1 MAIASRI
8 ARIALFALTLL
19 LVLSLVAFLM
29 LRASLPRLDGELSL
43 AGLTQAVSV
52 HRDELGVVTLSGG
65 TRIDLAQA
73 TGFIHA
79 QDRFFQMDLARR
91 QAAGELSVLF
101 GQVAVKTD
109 RRNRLHRFRSRAEQV
124 LASGSNADRELLIAY
139 ARGVNQGIGVLD
151 ARPFEYFVL
160 NARPEPWRPED
171 SLLVAYSMFLTLND
185 ARGERDAALGLMH
198 EVLPAGLVDFIVPS
212 GTPWD
217 APVQGEPHSAPAVP
231 GPDVIDL
238 RDRLPAATAAM
249 LARPTVITPM
259 AGSNNWAVAG
269 SRSASG
275 AAIVA
280 NDMHLPLRV
289 PNTFYRLRLETG
301 DAGTG
306 VAVTGVTIPGIP
318 VFIAGSNGQVA
329 WGFTNSYGD
338 WTDIVWVEPDAAD
351 PDRYLVAGGSE
362 PLRCVDEEILVKGAD
377 PAVET
382 VCETRWG
389 PLLGPDQQGR
399 QQALKWL
406 AHEAEAMNMGM
417 LGMEQ
422 AGTVAEAMEV
432 ANRAGNPPQNIVVAD
447 HHGSIGWTIMGRI
460 PLREGYDPALPA
472 YWNKPGTGWTGWL
485 SPAQYPRII
494 NPPGGRI
501 WTANARVV
509 DGEFL
514 RRLGDGGYALGAR
527 AGQIRDGLAS
537 RPALD
542 IADMLA
548 IQLDDRALFYQR
560 WRDLLLETLDA
571 AALDDVP
578 ARAEFRRMIAD
589 WQRRADPDAVGFR
602 LVYETRARL
611 LRQLFESLASDMRAV
626 DPEFGFEEGLR
637 YGLGRQFESPAWQLL
652 TTRPAHLL
660 DPGFD
665 SWRGFV
671 LAAADA
677 TRESLNGG
685 SAEAAESL
693 SQRTW
698 GERNRARIRHPL
710 SGALWPF
717 ARWLDM
723 PVQPLAGATQMPR
736 VQTPDFGASERFAV
750 SPGREAEAYFHMP
763 AGQSGHPLSPFY
775 RAGHEAWVEG
785 RPTPFLPG
793 EAAHTL
799 VLTPGTKDPG

>member
-1 MAIASRI
+1 MAAVSRI
-8 ARIALFALTLL
+8 ARIALVALILL
-19 LVLSLVAFLM
+19 LVLALVAYLI
-29 LRASLPRLDGELSL
+29 LRASLPSLDGEHSL

-52 HRDELGVVTLSGG
+52 HRDKLGVVTLRGG
-65 TRIDLAQA
+65 TRIDQAQA
-73 TGFIHA
+73 TGFVHA
-79 QDRFFQMDLARR
+79 QDRLFQMDLARR

-101 GQVAVKTD
+101 GEVAVKTD
-109 RRNRLHRFRSRAEQV
+109 RRNRLHRFRSRAERV
-124 LASGSNADRELLIAY
+124 LASGSNADRELLTAF
-139 ARGVNQGIGVLD
+139 ARGVNQGIEALNV
-151 ARPFEYFVL
+151 RPFEYLVL
-160 NARPEPWRPED
+160 NTRPEPWRPED
-171 SLLVAYSMFLTLND
+171 SLLVAYSLFLTLND
-185 ARGERDAALGLMH
+185 ARGERDAALGLMY
-198 EVLPAGLVDFIVPS
+198 EVLPSELVDFIVPS

-217 APVQGEPHSAPAVP
+217 APLQGEPRPAPAIP

-238 RDRLPAATAAM
+238 RERPPAASVAA
-249 LARPTVITPM
+249 LARPPVTTPI

-269 SRSASG
+269 SRSVTG
-275 AAIVA
+275 FAIVA

-289 PNTFYRLRLETG
+289 PNTFYRLCLEFG
-301 DAGTG
+301 GVESG
-306 VAVTGVTIPGIP
+306 VAVSGVTIPGIP
-318 VFIAGSNGQVA
+318 VFIAGSNGRVA

-338 WTDIVWVEPDAAD
+338 WTDVVLIEPDAGD
-351 PDRYLVAGGSE
+351 PDAYLVNGGSE
-362 PLRCVDEEILVKGAD
+362 PLRCVDEEILVKGG
-377 PAVET
+377 PAVIET

-389 PLLGPDQQGR
+389 PLLGPDRQGR

-406 AHEAEAMNMGM
+406 AHETEAMNMGM

-422 AGTVAEAMEV
+422 AGTVAEAIEV
-432 ANRAGNPPQNIVVAD
+432 ANRAGNPPQNMVVAD
-447 HHGSIGWTIMGRI
+447 RHGSIGWTIMGRI
-460 PLREGYDPALPA
+460 PRREGYDPALPA

-494 NPPGGRI
+494 NPPDGGI

-509 DGEFL
+509 DGESL
-514 RRLGDGGYALGAR
+514 RQLGDGGYALGAR

-537 RPALD
+537 RPTLD

-548 IQLDDRALFYQR
+548 IQLDDRALFYLR
-560 WRDLLLETLDA
+560 WRDLLLEILDA
-571 AALDDVP
+571 DALDDVP
-578 ARAEFRRMIAD
+578 ARTEFRRLIAD
-589 WQRRADPDAVGFR
+589 WQPRADPDAVGFR

-611 LRQLFESLASDMRAV
+611 LRQLFESLAQDMRAV

-665 SWRGFV
+665 SWRRFV

-685 SAEAAESL
+685 PVAGTESL

-750 SPGREAEAYFHMP
+750 SPGREAEGYFHMP

-775 RAGHEAWVEG
+775 RAGHQAWVEG
-785 RPTPFLPG
+785 RPMPFLPG
-793 EAAHTL
+793 QTAHTL
-799 VLTPGTKDPG
+799 VLSPAR